1 MGHAVFLFSSFLLI
15 LLPLVLHVHLCY
27 KILPNSILRTTRVL
41 IVDVSRKV
49 ARSIDAT
56 RRGKLQVALEDGKV
70 KIRAALKGKI
80 PRCVQTAMKGVNVKC
95 IIIGRKTKHS
105 GISSIANKA
114 VGTMAEKV
122 RL

>member
-70 KIRAALKGKI
+70 KIRAALKG
-80 PRCVQTAMKGVNVKC
+80 
-95 IIIGRKTKHS
+95 RKTKHS